1 MRRSS
6 AWLSSLIVS
15 TLTLTSSISAQD
27 SSNNSTA
34 TPSNLANL
42 PGFDSTI
49 NSTPSSSS
57 NATNHTTATT
67 GNNTSTDTNPG
78 SNLRIPTTISQS
90 CQDFLGQLN
99 ANPNITSCTAPLLN
113 ATASF
118 ASGPQSVT
126 PEQVKKAFDGL
137 YGANSGSGC
146 APHMMYNL
154 LNQFTS
160 SCNSELQGGV
170 EVVRMA
176 YDVLYILT
184 PYRVALCS
192 KDPSTGEYCPS
203 VIASAIVN
211 GTTTPS
217 SSSAGKS
224 ANSSASDFGAM
235 VSSVFGDK
243 LVTQLGGSN
252 PTQPALR
259 TRDSIPANSTTTSA
273 QQQIYNPNPDTYT
286 NTNLAFLFLSPYLSD
301 KALCKPCTQSVLAAY
316 IGFEQATPHY
326 GGLASSGYLSGQLKL
341 WKSVSD
347 RCGAAF
353 IEAINQE
360 AGIMSIL
367 TTSAANAFNL
377 ILKNSVNLATL
388 SFFFLSIR
396 FLHLI

>member
-1 MRRSS
+1 MRPPH
-6 AWLSSLIVS
+6 LLV
-15 TLTLTSSISAQD
+15 D
-27 SSNNSTA
+27 
-34 TPSNLANL
+34 
-42 PGFDSTI
+42 
-49 NSTPSSSS
+49 
-57 NATNHTTATT
+57 
-67 GNNTSTDTNPG
+67 
-78 SNLRIPTTISQS
+78 
-90 CQDFLGQLN
+90 LN
-99 ANPNITSCTAPLLN
+99 R
-113 ATASF
+113 
-118 ASGPQSVT
+118 
-126 PEQVKKAFDGL
+126 
-137 YGANSGSGC
+137 
-146 APHMMYNL
+146 
-154 LNQFTS
+154 
-160 SCNSELQGGV
+160 GV

-316 IGFEQATPHY
+316 IGFEQATPITADLLLRVTFLVNSNF
-326 GGLASSGYLSGQLKL
+326 GNLSVIGVGLLSS
-341 WKSVSD
+341 
-347 RCGAAF
+347 R
-353 IEAINQE
+353 
-360 AGIMSIL
+360 
-367 TTSAANAFNL
+367 
-377 ILKNSVNLATL
+377 
-388 SFFFLSIR
+388 LSIR
-396 FLHLI
+396 KLVSCLSLLLPLLMLSILF